1 MLEPHI
7 AVLFVTVTSGCFNL
21 VVTGILE
28 ASSKILFVYKSMCV
42 KYSFNRQKD
51 YKVNEI
57 KFKQKINTLKFNDS
71 GLIPCVAQDHE
82 SRQVL
87 MLAWGSKDTLCQ
99 SFSSGLATYWSR
111 SRGEVWIKGKTS
123 GNIQEIKKIHI
134 DCDGDTV
141 LFEVKQTGAAC
152 HTGSKSCFFTQL
164 L

>member
-1 MLEPHI
+1 M
-7 AVLFVTVTSGCFNL
+7 
-21 VVTGILE
+21 
-28 ASSKILFVYKSMCV
+28 
-42 KYSFNRQKD
+42 
-51 YKVNEI
+51 NEI
-57 KFKQKINTLKFNDS
+57 KFKQKIDNLKFNDK

-87 MLAWGSKDTLCQ
+87 MLAWGSKDTLFQ

-123 GNIQEIKKIHI
+123 GNIQEIKKMHI
-134 DCDGDTV
+134 GWDRETV

-152 HTGSKSCFFTQL
+152 HTGSKSCFFTEL